1 VAKSKQ
7 IIINPATNLV
17 RIKLIDQFLGR
28 GGGDINAMLAFV
40 NKALLKAG
48 KSTIKIRMLQYAKKA
63 LEDGDFEHSKQDL
76 PKAERKKLFKIEC
89 INNFYSYSLNSARP
103 VFGELDEEERLTVP
117 FLMGI
122 LNNYSSLPAVKVIM
136 EGLSERFELENTE
149 SKCASIVINSQP
161 RLENENQVIKLVIKI
176 LGHIKRSECIHF
188 HYIAVT
194 SLDIS
199 IEKAVEHK
207 VAPMQIRLYENL
219 YYLTA
224 VNHEKNTITNYR
236 IDQIRNLRVDEL
248 LNENE
253 EAILFDYKKLEKA
266 TNLKTHFDN
275 VIGIWNHSDMDAVQ
289 EVKIKFNGWAASRVM
304 RQPIHATQVI
314 DKKSIDL
321 KNNTLILS
329 IHIKL
334 AAKKT
339 KTQKANERSL
349 ELAFLLGRFREFCEV
364 LN

>member
-1 VAKSKQ
+1 MAKSKQ

-89 INNFYSYSLNSARP
+89 INNIYSYSLNSSRP

-122 LNNYSSLPAVKVIM
+122 LNNYSSLPAVKVI
-136 EGLSERFELENTE
+136 
-149 SKCASIVINSQP
+149 
-161 RLENENQVIKLVIKI
+161 IKI
-176 LGHIKRSECIHF
+176 LGHIKRGEYIHF

-253 EAILFDYKKLEKA
+253 EAILFDYNKLEKA

-275 VIGIWNHSDMDAVQ
+275 VIGIWNHSDTDVVQ
-289 EVKIKFNGWAASRVM
+289 EVKIKFKGWAASRVM